1 MLDLAYV
8 NFVLRVWLYW
18 ASRFRILIKSGLN
31 VILIVLFCCTI
42 SQEDMV
48 RHK

>member
-18 ASRFRILIKSGLN
+18 ASRFRILIKQAYCD
-31 VILIVLFCCTI
+31 VDCAILL
-42 SQEDMV
+42 
-48 RHK
+48 H